1 MAHLRSPFF
10 QAQSRFQHAHSNS
23 VTASVLSFYDSA
35 PESDDPVASSS
46 APTTPAAGSST
57 VQSSSSSTH
66 RRTASAL
73 PGSTTSSIR
82 KSKQHRRNSAIS
94 KRSTSLPVPQPL
106 ASSSLAETPDVGPA
120 SATAHLF
127 EFAPPPV
134 LTLSPPPE
142 AAKKPRR
149 APRLRVANPSIASST
164 RRRTPAPSFVQPPSP
179 PPPYSLYPSQSVR
192 RVHVP
197 TVGGVPTLPS
207 SPSPYRR
214 DVYTASP
221 RAESSTFP
229 INRSGEISLPL
240 RMSQVRPLPPPPL
253 VPRSPSPDD
262 SESDD
267 PERRP
272 SLPISES
279 GLSTTSAM
287 TSSTLTESESI
298 HPFDSDEEE
307 EEEQDVVTIQTP
319 SRDAQFDH
327 LDSFLEFSSCSSS
340 LSSGA
345 TTGPPRPLPRKFRP
359 TSIPIVGT
367 FDPTE
372 PEYSR
377 GTLGAGI
384 RKQCKRIVGKTKLVA
399 AGRKRSGSTESAGS
413 ALSSGSQDLDWAD
426 TLEGTLFG

>member
-23 VTASVLSFYDSA
+23 VTLSVLSFYDSA
-35 PESDDPVASSS
+35 PESEDPVASSS

-57 VQSSSSSTH
+57 VQSSSSTH

-73 PGSTTSSIR
+73 PGSASSSIR
-82 KSKQHRRNSAIS
+82 KVKQHRRNSAIS

-106 ASSSLAETPDVGPA
+106 VSSSLAETPDVGPA
-120 SATAHLF
+120 SATAALF

-149 APRLRVANPSIASST
+149 SAPRLRVANPSITSST
-164 RRRTPAPSFVQPPSP
+164 RRRTPAPSFVQPLSP
-179 PPPYSLYPSQSVR
+179 PPPYSLYPSQSTR
-192 RVHVP
+192 QVHVP
-197 TVGGVPTLPS
+197 NVGRAPTLPS
-207 SPSPYRR
+207 SPSPYLR

-221 RAESSTFP
+221 RAGFSTFP
-229 INRSGEISLPL
+229 INRSGDIPPRL
-240 RMSQVRPLPPPPL
+240 RTSQVRPLPSPPS
-253 VPRSPSPDD
+253 VPRPPSPQD

-272 SLPISES
+272 SLPLSES
-279 GLSTTSAM
+279 GLSTTS
-287 TSSTLTESESI
+287 TSTESESI

-307 EEEQDVVTIQTP
+307 EQEDVVNIRTP
-319 SRDAQFDH
+319 SRDEQFDH

-345 TTGPPRPLPRKFRP
+345 TTGPSRLPRKY
-359 TSIPIVGT
+359 TAIPIVGT

-377 GTLGAGI
+377 GTLGAGL
-384 RKQCKRIVGKTKLVA
+384 RKQCKRIVATGKTKLVA
-399 AGRKRSGSTESAGS
+399 VGRKRSGSTESVES
-413 ALSSGSQDLDWAD
+413 ALSSQSRDLDWAD
-426 TLEGTLFG
+426 ALEGTLFG